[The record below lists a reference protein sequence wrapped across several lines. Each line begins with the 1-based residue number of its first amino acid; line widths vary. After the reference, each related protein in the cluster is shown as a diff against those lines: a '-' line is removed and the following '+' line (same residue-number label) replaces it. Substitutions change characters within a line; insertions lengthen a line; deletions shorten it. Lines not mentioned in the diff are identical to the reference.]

1 MSASHVHAPNPQHV
15 DGVLQ
20 SLEEW
25 WIQQGRAPR
34 ATHQA
39 DRNGSLELG
48 HDTYLAPSIVPPEPA
63 IDPNEE
69 ISVEET
75 ASDRPSLGRR
85 VFRAIIGSIVIAVM
99 AGLAWQA
106 YSDDHTKDMVQ
117 AWWSSAHGLK
127 SKHGSV
133 LAANNT
139 PQLSDQTAPLSPSP
153 PVPVVAEAPPA
164 VLQQLQTIVSDLAEL
179 RHAVEEIASKQD
191 QTSRDI
197 TSLQAAEQN
206 VSQQIS
212 SLARATSIR
221 AAAQKNA
228 PKLAH
233 SQAPKQSTT
242 TAPAPAPAPPP
253 ARPPLPVPSATP
265 SPAN

>member
-75 ASDRPSLGRR
+75 ASDRPSTGRR
-85 VFRAIIGSIVIAVM
+85 VFRAIIGSIVIAVI

-164 VLQQLQTIVSDLAEL
+164 VLQQLQTIVSDLAVL

-197 TSLQAAEQN
+197 ASLQAAEQN

-212 SLARATSIR
+212 SLARAKSIR

-233 SQAPKQSTT
+233 SQAPQQSTT
-242 TAPAPAPAPPP
+242 TAPAPAPPP